1 MFSHISTTDSFFT
14 VYKNYPLVCAAVSW
28 IVAQLL
34 KVLIDLII
42 HKKLTPRMLIASG
55 GTPSSHSSTVVSLS
69 LAVGMT
75 EGFLSS
81 TFAISAIFAFI
92 VMYDAAGVRRETGD
106 IAKVLN
112 NLVLNNPEVEN
123 SEEYRELKELVGH
136 TPIEVVGGAALGIAI
151 PLLIRPF

>member
-1 MFSHISTTDSFFT
+1 
-14 VYKNYPLVCAAVSW
+14 VSW

-34 KVLIDLII
+34 KVIIDLII
-42 HKKLTPRMLIASG
+42 HRKLIPRMLIASG
-55 GTPSSHSSTVVSLS
+55 GMPSSHSSTVVSLS
-69 LAVGMT
+69 LAIGMT
-75 EGFLSS
+75 QGFLSA

-92 VMYDAAGVRRETGD
+92 VMHDAAGVRRETGD

-123 SEEYRELKELVGH
+123 SEEYKELKELVGH